1 MELEI
6 SQICKLL
13 PHRYPFLLIDRVLD
27 LNLDSK
33 KITAVKN
40 VTINEPFFTGHFPEN
55 HVFPGVLLVEACAQA
70 SGILLNSLSKKENKE
85 GQLGLLGRVSN
96 FYFKRVIIP
105 GDILLIESEL
115 LASKMSVYKFKAK
128 VTVNSELAGTGEL
141 DIIVANREINDSIE

>member
-40 VTINEPFFTGHFPEN
+40 VTINEPFFTGHFPEY